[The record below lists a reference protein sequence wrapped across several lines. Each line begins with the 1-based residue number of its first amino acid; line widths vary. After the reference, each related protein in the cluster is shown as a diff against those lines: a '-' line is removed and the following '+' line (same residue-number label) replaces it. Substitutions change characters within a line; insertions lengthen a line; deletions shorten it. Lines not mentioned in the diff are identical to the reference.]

1 VARLGAYHRAGNG
14 ESVSCRQ
21 PWGTYKARQATV
33 VSEHATAEEAVAEG
47 SPAARDSEW
56 RSPTFIAKG
65 RRWAMNITVCGS
77 TFRVT
82 TEADLLRLLVA
93 LRILQALPRRKAA

>member
-1 VARLGAYHRAGNG
+1 
-14 ESVSCRQ
+14 
-21 PWGTYKARQATV
+21 
-33 VSEHATAEEAVAEG
+33 
-47 SPAARDSEW
+47 
-56 RSPTFIAKG
+56 
-65 RRWAMNITVCGS
+65 MNITVCGS